1 MDFSSVLK
9 LGKQTLEIERDAL
22 NNLIQTLDHNFESAV
37 QWTAE
42 LKGRLVISG
51 IGKSGIVAQKIVATL
66 NSTGTP
72 SMYMHAADA
81 IHGDLGMINPND
93 LVLCIS
99 KSGNSPEIKAL
110 VPLIRSYGN
119 RVIGMTADKNSFLG
133 ENSDLVLYT
142 PIEQEACP
150 NNLAPTTSTTLQ
162 MALGDALAVALM
174 EVKGFS
180 SGDFAKFH
188 PGGALGKKL
197 YLSLSELLNPELTA
211 AVNPSCNLKEAV
223 LAISKNRVGAVA
235 IVDHGKLK
243 GIITDGDLRRLMEKD
258 IPWNTTLVVDVMNTN
273 PTSAPADE
281 LAISAFRKM
290 EEKSI
295 SQIAVLDGNQ
305 NYLGLVHLHDILK
318 EGIF

>member
-37 QWTAE
+37 KWTAE

-142 PIEQEACP
+142 PTEQEACP

-197 YLSLSELLNPELTA
+197 YLSLAELLNPDLPASMAPTG
-211 AVNPSCNLKEAV
+211 NLKEAV
-223 LAISKNRVGAVA
+223 LAISKNRVGAIA
-235 IVDHGKLK
+235 IVKNEKLQ

-258 IPWNTTLVVDVMNTN
+258 IPWDTTLVEDVMNTN